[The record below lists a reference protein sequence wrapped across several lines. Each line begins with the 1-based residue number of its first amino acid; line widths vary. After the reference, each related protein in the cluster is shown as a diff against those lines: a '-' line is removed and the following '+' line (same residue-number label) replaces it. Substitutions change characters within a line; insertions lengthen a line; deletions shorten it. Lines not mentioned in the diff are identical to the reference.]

1 MSKDIIGDFLTVIRN
16 GIGISKRWIVVP
28 FSNEK
33 MEIAKVLKEEGFIKD
48 FQKIEDNNSKY
59 LLKIFLKYMN
69 GESAI
74 HELVR
79 VSKPSRRCYEGL
91 RNMRSVIGGLG
102 VAVLST
108 NVGIIT
114 DKKAKVLSVGGE
126 VICHVW

>member
-59 LLKIFLKYMN
+59 LLKFILK
-69 GESAI
+69 
-74 HELVR
+74 L
-79 VSKPSRRCYEGL
+79 
-91 RNMRSVIGGLG
+91 
-102 VAVLST
+102 
-108 NVGIIT
+108 
-114 DKKAKVLSVGGE
+114 
-126 VICHVW
+126 